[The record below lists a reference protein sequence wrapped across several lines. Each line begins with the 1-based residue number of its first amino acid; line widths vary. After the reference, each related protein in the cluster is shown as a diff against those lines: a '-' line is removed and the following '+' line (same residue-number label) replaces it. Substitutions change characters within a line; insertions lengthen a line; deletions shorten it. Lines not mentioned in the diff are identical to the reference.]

1 MSFPSPGA
9 VGAEPPTQGI
19 GVEFA
24 RCGCYYV
31 WITFFGGAEMPRN
44 PSPYY
49 ERVNRTFR
57 GKVATCFHCRLT
69 IGLTLEEEDPSLVF
83 IEHYDVERYGDRPT
97 ERYYNFGFPKANQVR
112 TIPCCGDPPNVM
124 VQELCPGTGTK
135 PIPLAHKFP
144 DGTALPRYRYYRW

>member
-1 MSFPSPGA
+1 MSFTSPGA
-9 VGAEPPTQGI
+9 VGAETPTQGI
-19 GVEFA
+19 GVEFD

-31 WITFFGGAEMPRN
+31 WITFFGGAEMHRN

-83 IEHYDVERYGDRPT
+83 IEHYDVERYGPLKGTITLAFQRLT
-97 ERYYNFGFPKANQVR
+97 KLERSHVVETHR
-112 TIPCCGDPPNVM
+112 M
-124 VQELCPGTGTK
+124 
-135 PIPLAHKFP
+135 
-144 DGTALPRYRYYRW
+144 